1 MPPAIPLTPELARLR
16 GTWRTVYPNGDEVP
30 PVHVASEAVRDL
42 ARQMLLNQFVF
53 IYDVRAQQAVF
64 VSAGI
69 ERVLGYPAAEFS
81 LERLYQEIHPDDAAL
96 VGRATVLSAEYAAQY
111 KAETLGHV
119 FSTAYRLR
127 HQQGHFVRV
136 LRQNYGLYS
145 DKEGNVLVI
154 ASIYTDI
161 TAHKRTDD
169 VTFHCTDERL
179 QRRLE
184 QELGPHGPTLSARE
198 QAVLALVLA
207 GCSSRQIA
215 DKLHLSVYTVKTHR
229 RNILRKTRRRDL
241 PGLLQL
247 IQPAGR

>member
-1 MPPAIPLTPELARLR
+1 MPRDIPLTPELTSVRH
-16 GTWRTVYPNGDEVP
+16 TWRAIYPDGSTAP
-30 PVHVASEAVRDL
+30 PVYVAGEAIRDL
-42 ARQMLLNQFVF
+42 ARQMLLNQFVL
-53 IYDVRAQQAVF
+53 IYDVRAQQPVF

-81 LERLYQEIHPDDAAL
+81 LERLYQQIHPDDAAL

-127 HQQGHFVRV
+127 HQQGHYVRV
-136 LRQNYGLYS
+136 LRQNYGLHS
-145 DKEGNVLVI
+145 DEEGNMLVI

-161 TAHKRTDD
+161 SAHKRSDD

-184 QELGPHGPTLSARE
+184 ELGPPRPALSQRE
-198 QAVLALVLA
+198 QAVLALVIA
-207 GCSSRQIA
+207 GHSSQQIA
-215 DKLHLSVYTVKTHR
+215 AELHLSVHTVNTHR
-229 RNILRKTRRRDL
+229 RNIHRKTSRRYPL
-241 PGLLQL
+241 ELQ
-247 IQPAGR
+247 QYR